1 MELRDLYDDSRNLIG
16 RTIKKDEKPLPGF
29 YITTVI
35 IFIQNENNEFLIQ
48 KRSKDKGGKW
58 ATTGGHPKTGETS
71 LEGLVTEV
79 KEEIGISLNKEDVKL
94 FKTIKTSTEFFDMYY
109 VKMEIDLKD
118 IVIQEEEVSDVKWA
132 SVEEINKLVSID
144 EFHKGHGMV
153 FNYCF
158 EYLNIN
164 Q

>member
-1 MELRDLYDDSRNLIG
+1 MELRDLYDDSRNLTG
-16 RTIKKDEKPLPGF
+16 KTISKDEKPLSGF

-35 IFIQNENNEFLIQ
+35 IFIQNNNNEFLIQ
-48 KRSKDKGGKW
+48 KRSEDKGGKW

-79 KEEIGISLNKEDVKL
+79 KEEIGISLNVEDVKL
-94 FKTIKTSTEFFDMYY
+94 FNTIKTKTYFLDMYY
-109 VKMEIDLKD
+109 VKMEVDLKD
-118 IVIQEEEVSDVKWA
+118 IIMQEEEVSDVKWA
-132 SVEEINKLVSID
+132 SVEEIKNLVSID

-158 EYLNIN
+158 EYLNIE
-164 Q
+164 